1 MDMMVADNIRAPEP
15 VQELREA
22 LERALVLA
30 DQMDEGMVAIHIQTA
45 LDALRGVQDRPASEA
60 RWLTRPLQDRSPR

>member
-45 LDALRGVQDRPASEA
+45 LDALRGVRTGPPQKPAG
-60 RWLTRPLQDRSPR
+60 